1 MVPINERIK
10 YLRKEILKLTQQD
23 FAEVLNIS
31 RSNEGNIEI
40 GRIAVTERVLTSI
53 CEKFNV
59 NEEWLRNGIG
69 DPLIPRTRNQII
81 TDFLGDLIKDEDE
94 SFKKRL
100 IEALAKLESEE
111 WELLEK
117 VALDVIKKQG

>member
-1 MVPINERIK
+1 MTINERIR
-10 YLRKEILKLTQQD
+10 YIRKELLHVTQEALGEPLGLTR
-23 FAEVLNIS
+23 ANIA
-31 RSNEGNIEI
+31 NIEA
-40 GRIAVTERVLTSI
+40 GRIAVTERVIISLCREFS
-53 CEKFNV
+53 V

-117 VALDVIKKQG
+117 IALDVTKKQG